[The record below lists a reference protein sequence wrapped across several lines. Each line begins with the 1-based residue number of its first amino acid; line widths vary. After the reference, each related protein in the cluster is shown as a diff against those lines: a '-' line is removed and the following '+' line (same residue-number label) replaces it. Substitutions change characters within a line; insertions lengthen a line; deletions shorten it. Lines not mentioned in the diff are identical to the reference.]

1 MSSPLEDYALIGD
14 THTAALVSKNG
25 SLDWLCL
32 PRFDSQACFAAL
44 LGDESHGRWLL
55 APAGGIKEVRRRYRG
70 DTLVLETEFETQDG
84 VVKVVDCMPHREHR
98 PDVVRMVEGVSGRV
112 PMEMQLVIRFDYGS
126 TVPWVRRR
134 DERFQ
139 ALAGPDA
146 LVLDTP
152 VALRGENLTT
162 VADFK
167 VAAGDRVPF
176 VLSWYPSHEDPPPPR
191 DAALAVAQ
199 TESTW
204 RDWSQ
209 QLKPASEWRDAVI
222 RSLVTL
228 KALTYQPT
236 GGIVA
241 APTTSLPE
249 QLGGVRNWDYRY
261 CWLRDATFTLYSLL
275 VAGYHEEAHAWR
287 EWLLRAV
294 AGQASRM
301 QIMYGAAG
309 ERWLSEREIDW
320 LPGYEG
326 SAPVRVGN
334 AAVDQFQLDVYGEV
348 MDSLH
353 EARRQGLAEEE
364 SDWQLQSQIMDFL
377 ESKWREPDEGLWE
390 IRGERRHFTH
400 SKIMAW
406 VAFDRAVK
414 AVDEFGLEG
423 PADKWKGLRDDIHRE
438 VCQEGFDPDR
448 GAFTQYFGSK
458 QLDASL
464 LLTPLVGFLP
474 ATDKRVKSTIE
485 VIEKELVVDGFVM
498 RYSEDYEDV
507 DGLPKGEGAFLAC
520 SFWLIDCLALLGRK
534 EDARGAFER
543 LLGIRN
549 DVGLLSEEYDV
560 EHHRLV
566 GNFPQAFSHVALAN
580 SAHNLAEDVEG
591 PAIRRG
597 GGGGA
602 AAGGGQGP
610 GEL

>member
-1 MSSPLEDYALIGD
+1 VSSPLEDYALIGD

-32 PRFDSQACFAAL
+32 PRFDSEACFAAL

-112 PMEMQLVIRFDYGS
+112 PMKMQLVIRFDYGS
-126 TVPWVRRR
+126 TVPWVRQR

-152 VALRGENLTT
+152 VALRGESLTT
-162 VADFK
+162 VADFE
-167 VAAGDRVPF
+167 VTAGDRVPF
-176 VLSWYPSHEDPPPPR
+176 VLSWHPSHEDPPPPR

-199 TESTW
+199 TEKTW

-301 QIMYGAAG
+301 QIMYGPAG

-448 GAFTQYFGSK
+448 GAFTQYFGTK

-534 EDARGAFER
+534 EDARGAFQR

-580 SAHNLAEDVEG
+580 SAHNLAEDIEG

-602 AAGGGQGP
+602 AVGGGQGP

>member
-1 MSSPLEDYALIGD
+1 VSTPLEDYALIGD
-14 THTAALVSKNG
+14 THTAALVSKTG
-25 SLDWLCL
+25 SIDWLCL
-32 PRFDSQACFAAL
+32 PRFDSGACFAAL

-55 APAGGIKEVRRRYRG
+55 TPAGGVKEVRRRYRG
-70 DTLVLETEFETQDG
+70 DTLVLETEFHTEGG
-84 VVKVVDCMPHREHR
+84 VVRILDCMPHREHR
-98 PDVVRMVEGVSGRV
+98 PDLLRIVEGVEGRV
-112 PMEMQLVIRFDYGS
+112 PMRLQLIIRFDYGM
-126 TVPWVRRR
+126 TIPWVREL
-134 DERFQ
+134 DQRFW
-139 ALAGPDA
+139 AIAGPNA

-152 VALRGENLTT
+152 VHLRGKGLTT
-162 VADFK
+162 VAEFE
-167 VAAGDRVPF
+167 VAQGDRVPF
-176 VLSWYPSHEDPPPPR
+176 VLSWYPSHEAPPAPR
-191 DAALAVAQ
+191 DAFEALSQ
-199 TESTW
+199 TEETW
-204 RDWSQ
+204 TDWSAR
-209 QLKPASEWRDAVI
+209 LKPTTEWRDATI

-275 VAGYHEEAHAWR
+275 VAGYKDEAKSWR

-294 AGQASRM
+294 AGEASKL

-309 ERWLSEREIDW
+309 ERWLNEVEIGW
-320 LPGYEG
+320 LPGYED

-348 MDSLH
+348 LDSLH
-353 EARRQGLAEEE
+353 EARRQGLKED
-364 SDWQLQSQIMDFL
+364 SNDWQLQQQILDFL
-377 ESKWREPDEGLWE
+377 ESHWEEPDEGLWE
-390 IRGERRHFTH
+390 IRGDRRHFTH

-414 AVDEFGLEG
+414 AVEEFPLDGDV
-423 PADKWKGLRDDIHRE
+423 DKWKSVRDEIHRE
-438 VCQEGFDPDR
+438 VCREGFDADR
-448 GAFTQYFGSK
+448 NAFTQYYGAK

-464 LLTPLVGFLP
+464 LLAPLVGFLP
-474 ATDKRVKSTIE
+474 PTDERIKGTITA
-485 VIEKELVVDGFVM
+485 IEEELSVDGFVM
-498 RYSEDYEDV
+498 RYSEDREDI

-520 SFWLIDCLALLGRK
+520 SFWLVDCLGLIGRE
-534 EDARGAFER
+534 EDARTLFDR

-580 SAHNLAEDVEG
+580 SAHNLS
-591 PAIRRG
+591 
-597 GGGGA
+597 
-602 AAGGGQGP
+602 AAGVSRVRGDKKPPSDGATQGP
-610 GEL
+610 GEP

>member
-1 MSSPLEDYALIGD
+1 VSTPLEDYALIGD
-14 THTAALVSKNG
+14 THTAALVSKSG

-32 PRFDSQACFAAL
+32 PRFDSEACFAAL

-55 APAGGIKEVRRRYRG
+55 APAGGIKQIRRRYRG
-70 DTLVLETEFETQDG
+70 DTLVLETEFETEDG
-84 VVKVVDCMPHREHR
+84 VVRIVDCMPHREHR
-98 PDVVRMVEGVSGRV
+98 PDVVRMVEGIKGRV
-112 PMEMQLVIRFDYGS
+112 PMQMRLVIRFDYGT

-134 DERFQ
+134 DDRFQ

-146 LVLDTP
+146 LMLDTP
-152 VALRGENLTT
+152 VDLRGENLTT
-162 VADFK
+162 VAEFE
-167 VAAGDRVPF
+167 VAARDRVPF
-176 VLSWYPSHEDPPPPR
+176 VLSWHPSHEDPPPAR
-191 DAALAVAQ
+191 DAALALTQ

-204 RDWSQ
+204 CDWSQ
-209 QLKPASEWRDAVI
+209 KLKPGSEWRDAVI

-249 QLGGVRNWDYRY
+249 KLGGVRNWDYRY

-275 VAGYHEEAHAWR
+275 VAGYQEEASAWR

-309 ERWLSEREIDW
+309 ERWLAEREIDW
-320 LPGYEG
+320 LPGYEA

-353 EARRQGLAEEE
+353 QARRQGLAEED

-377 ESKWREPDEGLWE
+377 ESKWKEPDEGLWE
-390 IRGERRHFTH
+390 IRGQRRHFTH

-406 VAFDRAVK
+406 VGFDRAVK
-414 AVDEFGLEG
+414 AVDEFGLDG
-423 PADKWKGLRDDIHRE
+423 PSGRWKGLRDDIHRE
-438 VCQEGFDPDR
+438 VCREGFDSER
-448 GAFTQYFGSK
+448 GAFTQYYGTK

-474 ATDKRVKSTIE
+474 ASDERVKGTIE
-485 VIEKELVVDGFVM
+485 AIEKELSVDGFVM

-507 DGLPKGEGAFLAC
+507 DGLPQGEGAFLAC
-520 SFWLIDCLALLGRK
+520 SFWLVDCLTLLGRK
-534 EDARGAFER
+534 EDAVRMFER
-543 LLGIRN
+543 LLAIRN

-580 SAHNLAEDVEG
+580 SAHNLATDVTG
-591 PAIRRG
+591 PAASRG
-597 GGGGA
+597 D
-602 AAGGGQGP
+602 GGGQAEP
-610 GEL
+610 QEL